1 MSQPSSNTRLGALKA
16 RHGTTQIGILRSHY
30 GPQFARGC
38 SDSETLSGCLHKFD
52 EPTLT
57 KLLAAHDS
65 GELEKIRRGAGQIH
79 GNDGVPPG
87 GI

>member
-38 SDSETLSGCLHKFD
+38 SDSETLSGFF
-52 EPTLT
+52 TNLT
-57 KLLAAHDS
+57 NPH
-65 GELEKIRRGAGQIH
+65 
-79 GNDGVPPG
+79 
-87 GI
+87 